1 MNHKEEPIYQVLS
14 DQQILT
20 QYPVMDGQNNV
31 SVGPSETCYTVLPSN
46 TLTTDLSYRYDNTNI
61 GLTAPVKSGT
71 PINNVQVWYGNGCV
85 AQTYVQALN
94 DAKVGQ
100 LYTSPDQGS
109 GLFDAGAF
117 STAITVLIVIGALIV
132 GLSIGMLIMRKMNE
146 KTIRRRRRRRS

>member
-1 MNHKEEPIYQVLS
+1 
-14 DQQILT
+14 
-20 QYPVMDGQNNV
+20 
-31 SVGPSETCYTVLPSN
+31 
-46 TLTTDLSYRYDNTNI
+46 
-61 GLTAPVKSGT
+61 
-71 PINNVQVWYGNGCV
+71 V

-100 LYTSPDQGS
+100 LYTSPDQGR